1 MADPNLVQGFLSGY
15 VAGNVQTGTIA
26 AMIAVSD
33 GQVRSCGAGVSA
45 AGGSGTTVI
54 DVQINGV
61 SIWTDPANRMTHTGG
76 AAGKFT
82 GGKLPNRRALRV
94 GDILSLVVAAAGT
107 HSGVV
112 ATVAIEAPSTPTPT
126 TPAHPA
132 PFVPSF

>member
-15 VAGNVQTGTIA
+15 VAGNVQPGTIA

-33 GQVRSCGAGVSA
+33 GQVRSCAAGVTA

-76 AAGKFT
+76 TAGKFT

-94 GDILSLVVAAAGT
+94 GDILAIVVAAAGT

-112 ATVAIEAPSTPTPT
+112 ATVAVEAPEIPTRT
-126 TPAHPA
+126 TAAHPA